1 MKRIF
6 SAIVFIFLT
15 NILYGQEVKISIAP
29 TINSGL
35 HYQFVAGGPG
45 QHIKAGLT
53 TSLDYLFLNDN
64 KINFGLGGNYHY
76 AQVEFVPNMN
86 TADMPLHTEKV
97 SIISLRLKSVLWFK
111 NQFYLSLDPL
121 VDFHL
126 HYDAGQTLDKQSGIG
141 LSFGPGKNIQI
152 KEAIHL
158 NIEPKLWVHNI
169 VSFTKQN
176 LPYRLTAV
184 GLNLGLVF
192 GSKSK
197 TTNK

>member
-6 SAIVFIFLT
+6 IANVLIILT
-15 NILYGQEVKISIAP
+15 NILYGQEFKVSIAP
-29 TINSGL
+29 IINLGL

-53 TSLDYLFLNDN
+53 SSLDYLFLNDN
-64 KINFGLGGNYHY
+64 KINFGLGCNYHY

-86 TADMPLHTEKV
+86 TGDMTLHSEKV
-97 SIISLRLKSVLWFK
+97 NIISLRLKSVLWFK
-111 NQFYLSLDPL
+111 NHFYFSLDPS

-126 HYDAGQTLDKQSGIG
+126 NYDAGQTLDKQSGIG
-141 LSFGPGKNIQI
+141 LSFGPGKIIQI
-152 KEAIHL
+152 KEAIYL

-169 VSFTKQN
+169 FSFTEQY

-184 GLNLGLVF
+184 GLNIGLVF
-192 GSKSK
+192 GSKSRD
-197 TTNK
+197 NK

>member
-1 MKRIF
+1 MKRIII
-6 SAIVFIFLT
+6 ANVLIILA
-15 NILYGQEVKISIAP
+15 NILYGQEIKISIAP
-29 TINSGL
+29 TINAGL

-64 KINFGLGGNYHY
+64 KINFGLGCNYHY

-86 TADMPLHTEKV
+86 TVDMPLHTEKV
-97 SIISLRLKSVLWFK
+97 SIISLRPKSVLWFK
-111 NQFYLSLDPL
+111 NQFYLSLDPS

-126 HYDAGQTLDKQSGIG
+126 NYDAEQTLDKQSGIG
-141 LSFGPGKNIQI
+141 LSFGLGKNIQI
-152 KEAIHL
+152 EEAIYL

-176 LPYRLTAV
+176 LPYNLTAV
-184 GLNLGLVF
+184 GLNLG
-192 GSKSK
+192 
-197 TTNK
+197 